1 MGRAPAT
8 KAPSAEIITIDG
20 HQVRVTNPD
29 KLYFS
34 REAQVSKLDLVRYYL
49 SIAPGALAGIRNR
62 PIVLKRFVDGA
73 EQPAFYQ
80 KRAPTDH
87 PDWIRTISSRRSNR
101 IRFGLSNPARAAL

>member
-8 KAPSAEIITIDG
+8 KPPSAEILTIDG
-20 HQVRVTNPD
+20 HEVRVTNPD

-34 REAQVSKLDLVRYYL
+34 REAKVSKLDLVRYYL

-87 PDWIRTISSRRSNR
+87 PRTGSER
-101 IRFGLSNPARAAL
+101 

>member
-1 MGRAPAT
+1 MFSTWGGRSFPARRSSD
-8 KAPSAEIITIDG
+8 AI
-20 HQVRVTNPD
+20 VD

-73 EQPAFYQ
+73 EQPAFYP

>member
-1 MGRAPAT
+1 MGG
-8 KAPSAEIITIDG
+8 SADDSMG
-20 HQVRVTNPD
+20 
-29 KLYFS
+29 
-34 REAQVSKLDLVRYYL
+34 EAMLRYVAAARPVQELISQTLTQVSGFALLLMTSHRCSVL
-49 SIAPGALAGIRNR
+49 AEGALAGIRNR